1 VTHNQLNVLDLSLLE
16 EDSAITKEELET
28 LSRNMALSLRQLID
42 QRDKGGEVRRNIKDR
57 RSFLPVYLCF
67 ETLTLPVPVQVIVD
81 LIQERDF
88 LASQQSRE
96 GSRGLGLSS
105 PERGRSCDDAGA
117 SGSGASPLASALT
130 KEEKQHLAVELA
142 DTKAKLRRYRQEV

>member
-1 VTHNQLNVLDLSLLE
+1 
-16 EDSAITKEELET
+16 
-28 LSRNMALSLRQLID
+28 M
-42 QRDKGGEVRRNIKDR
+42 
-57 RSFLPVYLCF
+57 
-67 ETLTLPVPVQVIVD
+67 PVQVIVD

-142 DTKAKLRRYRQEV
+142 DTKAKLRRYRQEVWVFPVKPAAFVQELQHKPTNLLQ